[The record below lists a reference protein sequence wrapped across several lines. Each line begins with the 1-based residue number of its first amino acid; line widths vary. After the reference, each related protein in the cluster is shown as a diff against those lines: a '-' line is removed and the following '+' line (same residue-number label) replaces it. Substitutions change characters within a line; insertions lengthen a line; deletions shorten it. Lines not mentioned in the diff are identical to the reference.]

1 MSNKPKNTI
10 MSYSEMIEANEV
22 RASSRMFS
30 KDTDS
35 GEKIS
40 ALVNNTRRELA
51 AMPERIS
58 LRDTATVRTVTEQY
72 LKSCDI
78 TGVLPSKIG
87 LCRAYGCSRQAVVDY
102 MNNNPQHSTTE
113 YLSIVFDAFN
123 ELLSNAALAGSVHPV
138 YAIFLGKAVY
148 GLRDNITLEVS
159 RPKDDTLGYTDFSP
173 EAIQRFSDLPED

>member
-1 MSNKPKNTI
+1 MPNKPKNAI

-30 KDTDS
+30 KDTDN

-40 ALVNNTRRELA
+40 ALVNNTRKDLA

-58 LRDTATVRTVTEQY
+58 LGDTATVRTVTELY
-72 LKSCDI
+72 LMSCDEV
-78 TGVLPSKIG
+78 GVLPSKIG

-102 MNNNPQHSTTE
+102 MNNNPRHSTTE

-148 GLRDNITLEVS
+148 GLRDNTVLEIKTEEKNPLHSNVTADEIAKKYEAL
-159 RPKDDTLGYTDFSP
+159 PDD
-173 EAIQRFSDLPED
+173 